1 MKTRRHLDD
10 KSTVERV
17 FDQRIILDFL
27 LSFIRAF
34 LVLICCFFQKWIKI
48 ILGGASISWQESG
61 TTINLG
67 TRRLCFFLSFIFF
80 ANLFIAFVFLF
91 FFVHFFFITILFLH
105 GRNLSFSQI
114 IMLSRSSYVYL
125 NFFII
130 HFFSLGFTF
139 ISKLIRGLSY
149 NNFSFFIKTILG
161 FEKEIMK

>member
-1 MKTRRHLDD
+1 MSGVTTSSVSLAWSLRNW
-10 KSTVERV
+10 V
-17 FDQRIILDFL
+17 ILDYQEANGL
-27 LSFIRAF
+27 TIRPWA
-34 LVLICCFFQKWIKI
+34 
-48 ILGGASISWQESG
+48 
-61 TTINLG
+61 T
-67 TRRLCFFLSFIFF
+67 FLSFIGFIILF
-80 ANLFIAFVFLF
+80 LFYHFYLSNLISPRIDLFPFVFLF